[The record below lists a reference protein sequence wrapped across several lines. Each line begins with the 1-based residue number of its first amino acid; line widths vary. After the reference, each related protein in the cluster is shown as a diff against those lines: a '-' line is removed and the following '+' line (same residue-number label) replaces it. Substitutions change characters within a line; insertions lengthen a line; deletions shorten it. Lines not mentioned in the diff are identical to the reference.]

1 MKSVLIIGASRGLG
15 LEFVRQ
21 YRRDGWLT
29 LGTCRSPEQDALL
42 TSVGATALRLDV
54 ADENGFANLAKAL
67 DGRSIDV
74 CIYNA
79 GVSGPRSANV
89 IAPEAEEF
97 DAVMHANVLGAMR
110 AVPVVAPALA
120 RANGTFAFISSRM
133 GSIGLMAASGSI
145 TYRASKAALNAVVK
159 AASLEWGPKGVTCM
173 TFHPGWVKTD
183 MGGAEADIEP
193 AVSIAGVRK
202 VIAEATAKSNGCF
215 FDYTGKELA
224 W

>member
-1 MKSVLIIGASRGLG
+1 MRSVLIIGASRGLG

-79 GVSGPRSANV
+79 GVSGPRNGNV
-89 IAPEAEEF
+89 VAPEAEEF
-97 DAVMHANVLGAMR
+97 DAVMHANVLGALR
-110 AVPVVAPALA
+110 AIPVVAPALA

-183 MGGAEADIEP
+183 MGGAQADIEP

-202 VIAEATAKSNGCF
+202 VIAEATTKSNGCF